1 MLARFGGEMATS
13 FVTASFPLPAL
24 SPLLR
29 RERETVYA
37 APCASG
43 YNGAR

>member
-24 SPLLR
+24 FPFTAKR
-29 RERETVYA
+29 AQNCVRG
-37 APCASG
+37 PFASG
-43 YNGAR
+43 YSGAR